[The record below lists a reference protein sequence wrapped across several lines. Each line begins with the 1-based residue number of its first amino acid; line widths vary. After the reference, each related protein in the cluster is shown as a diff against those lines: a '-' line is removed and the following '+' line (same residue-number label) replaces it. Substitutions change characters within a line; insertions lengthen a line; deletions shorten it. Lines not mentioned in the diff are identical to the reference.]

1 MARNENKTRPTR
13 ASVERYIAGIGDEER
28 RADCRK
34 LVRMM
39 QKATGEKPRMWGSM
53 VGFGNFHYKYAS
65 GREGD
70 IFEVGFAS
78 RKPDLVLYLSC
89 GKAKG
94 AALLA
99 KLGQHRE
106 GVGCLYIRR
115 LAEVD
120 ERVVEKLI
128 AATLRELKRRP
139 A

>member
-1 MARNENKTRPTR
+1 MARNENKTKPTR
-13 ASVERYIAGIGDEER
+13 ASVERHIAAIGDEER
-28 RADCRK
+28 RRDCRK

-39 QKATGEKPRMWGSM
+39 QKATGERPRMWGSM
-53 VGFGNFHYKYAS
+53 VGFGNYHYQYPS

-78 RKPDLVLYLSC
+78 RNPDLVLYLSC
-89 GKAKG
+89 GKAME

-99 KLGQHRE
+99 KLGKHRA

-115 LAEVD
+115 LADAD

-128 AATLRELKRRP
+128 AATVRELEHRRT
-139 A
+139 